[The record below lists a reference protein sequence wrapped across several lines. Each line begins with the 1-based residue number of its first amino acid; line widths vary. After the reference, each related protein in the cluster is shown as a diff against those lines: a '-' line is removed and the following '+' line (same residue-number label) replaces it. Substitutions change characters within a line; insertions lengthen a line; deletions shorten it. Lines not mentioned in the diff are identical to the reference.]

1 MSVPAM
7 NCLEKQSHPSAA
19 ALSLESTLK
28 DLVLWELSIDA
39 DQSTGEV
46 KKVFEDYPLLPGVI
60 LFEQAHFLG
69 MLSRRRFLEYMSR
82 PYGIDLF
89 SKRSLH
95 VLYQFTRSQVLV
107 LSGDTSIATATQ
119 QALQRETEDLNE
131 PLVVQLAPQVY
142 RILDFYQLLIAQA
155 QVHELATQQLHEH
168 TQSQLIQSEK
178 MASLGQMVAGVA
190 HEILNPVNFIWGNV
204 NYLSNYGQDLL
215 HLLSVYES
223 ELPHSSP
230 KIEAVKEEIDL
241 EFLLKDFPQVLASMK
256 MGAERLKKIIGA
268 LRNFSHMDD
277 VNRKPTDL
285 HETIDNTLLILSNRT
300 KQGIGITRKYGNLP
314 SVKCF
319 SGQLSQVF
327 MNLISN
333 AIDAL
338 ADVSP
343 DSKPSHW
350 QPQIEITTEVCT
362 KETDDRHNSQWAVI
376 RVADNGP
383 GIPLEIQS
391 RIFETFFT
399 TKAVG
404 KGTGLGLAIS
414 HQIVVDKHKGQLSL
428 KSTPGVGTEFEV
440 LLPID

>member
-1 MSVPAM
+1 MSIAIM
-7 NCLEKQSHPSAA
+7 NCLEKHTQLSTT
-19 ALSLESTLK
+19 ALSLKSTLK
-28 DLVLWELSIDA
+28 DLVLWEVSIDA
-39 DQSTGEV
+39 DQSAGEV
-46 KKVFEDYPLLPGVI
+46 KKIFEDFPLLPGVI
-60 LFEQAHFLG
+60 LFERERFLG

-95 VLYQFTRSQVLV
+95 VLYQFTRSQALV
-107 LSGDTSIATATQ
+107 LSGDTAIATATQ

-168 TQSQLIQSEK
+168 TQSQLIQAEK

-223 ELPHSSP
+223 EVPNASP

-241 EFLLKDFPQVLASMK
+241 EFLRKDFPQVLASMK
-256 MGAERLKKIIGA
+256 LGAERLKKIIGA

-277 VNRKPTDL
+277 VHRKPTDL

-300 KQGIGITRKYGNLP
+300 KQGIGIVQNYGNLP
-314 SVKCF
+314 AVKCF

-338 ADVSP
+338 AEVSP
-343 DSKPSHW
+343 NSKPADW
-350 QPQIEITTEVCT
+350 QPQIEITTEVLT
-362 KETDDRHNSQWAVI
+362 RDGNHNQWVVVRI
-376 RVADNGP
+376 TDNGP

-414 HQIVVDKHKGQLSL
+414 HQIVVDKHKGQLNL
-428 KSTPGVGTEFEV
+428 KSTPEVGTEFEV